1 MDLVSVS
8 RGFNSI
14 STTSTIQL
22 ATTELVF
29 SFYLAPHHFY
39 HFYHLAPAELVFSLP
54 CPASLLPLLP
64 ARHSRTRFLF
74 LPCLASLLPVP
85 NPPSLSFS
93 PPTPRGRHPR
103 GMLLPSR
110 RPRVPHVPPPRTTR
124 AATAFLAEPVG
135 TARRHRHTCHPL
147 ISHNA
152 ARPLCSFSLQD
163 SLFPLPLQPITPS
176 HLLGSA
182 DHTHTERA
190 AGSARIARRRK
201 P

>member
-1 MDLVSVS
+1 MVARKTAQVPLQKGVVIWIWFPFPGALTQSPPLLPS
-8 RGFNSI
+8 SSPQPNSFSLSTLPRI
-14 STTSTIQL
+14 TSTTSTSSTIQL
-22 ATTELVF
+22 AT
-29 SFYLAPHHFY
+29 
-39 HFYHLAPAELVFSLP
+39 AELVFS
-54 CPASLLPLLP
+54 
-64 ARHSRTRFLF
+64 